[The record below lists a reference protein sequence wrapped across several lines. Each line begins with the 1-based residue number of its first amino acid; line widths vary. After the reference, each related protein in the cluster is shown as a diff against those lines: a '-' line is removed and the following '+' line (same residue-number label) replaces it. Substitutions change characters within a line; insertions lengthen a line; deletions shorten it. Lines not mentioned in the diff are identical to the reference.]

1 MGPKGILF
9 LQETHSSVETEKKWI
24 DDFKDKIYYSYGKTD
39 TWGVLIAFTVIWTFL
54 LKIKFSDNDGRV
66 LILEANWWFYLLI
79 NLYDANTEKEQL
91 TTTKT

>member
-39 TWGVLIAFTVIWTFL
+39 TWGVLIAFTVI
-54 LKIKFSDNDGRV
+54 
-66 LILEANWWFYLLI
+66 
-79 NLYDANTEKEQL
+79 
-91 TTTKT
+91 